1 MSNNGP
7 TVPSGILPR
16 LGFYE
21 ERIDKWENSAV
32 NIGIAPVSAAALAD
46 LIKDARTAYN
56 ASQAAKLAAKEATDA
71 QTAAMRAM
79 SSAGADAIAYIKAF
93 ADSKPTIAQRDAV
106 YALASL
112 PIPTPPSA
120 APAPQVPQNLI
131 ADPNANGTV
140 SVRWKASGNA
150 GSVYFVQRK
159 LAGNN
164 SFVDIGV
171 TSSKSFIDGT
181 VPAGTFSCQYQVR
194 AVRGSQSS
202 VYCQPIGVQ
211 FGAGGAVGYS
221 GNVGLA
227 A

>member
-1 MSNNGP
+1 MSSNGP

-21 ERIDKWENSAV
+21 ERIDKWQASAAG
-32 NIGIAPVSAAALAD
+32 IGIQPSAATALGL
-46 LIKDARTAYN
+46 LIKNARAAYV

-79 SSAGADAIAYIKAF
+79 SSAGSDAIAYIKAF
-93 ADSKPTIAQRDAV
+93 AEAKPTVAQRDAV
-106 YALASL
+106 FALASL

-120 APAPQVPQNLI
+120 APAPQVPQQLS

-140 SVRWKASGNA
+140 TVRWKASGNA

-164 SFVDIGV
+164 AFVDIGV
-171 TSSKSFIDGT
+171 TSGKSFVDGT

-194 AVRGSQSS
+194 AVRGAQASIYSQP
-202 VYCQPIGVQ
+202 VGVQ
-211 FGAGGAVGYS
+211 FGAGGAQGYS
-221 GNVGLA
+221 GNIAMA